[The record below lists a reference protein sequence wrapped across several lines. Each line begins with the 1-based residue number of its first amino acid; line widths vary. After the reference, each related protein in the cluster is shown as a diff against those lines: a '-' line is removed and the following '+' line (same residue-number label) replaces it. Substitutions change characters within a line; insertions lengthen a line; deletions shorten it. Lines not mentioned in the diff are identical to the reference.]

1 MIELSVS
8 EVRAELSRVA
18 RDGDRGAGETGGLLL
33 GKLFH
38 LVFADLVDKDPDRSG
53 LRVLVEA
60 GEDRETRL
68 QALLEHSWRKLV
80 APRVRRRA
88 AELQASSE
96 GVRTLWRAVETLS
109 GWLVDVV
116 TELMK
121 HPLNDASRPSQFV
134 LAPSSSW
141 EHLTELL
148 RAEVPLSCELQEP
161 GWSESV
167 VLSGVADSILRLP
180 GKDAYLAIELKLGRS
195 APAIDLAQA
204 ALYRLILTRTQK
216 QSPAAALAVLRFSPT
231 LDEHLFESGALADAE
246 ARLLDL
252 IASLG
257 GVRTRVPPT
266 PSSRPEDAEPPPS
279 TTTHEVRPE
288 PTPAH
293 ATLARQLERACR
305 EHGVGINV
313 IGAPDVG
320 PRFLRFTVRL
330 SPGARLNMLE
340 RRMPEV
346 AHRLGMVEPIVTQEA
361 GALYVD
367 VARPDPRTVSF
378 EEIVSQLPARDPL
391 VGSARIPVGVDSA
404 GNLKLVDLASAGRS
418 HFLVAGTS
426 GSGKSEWLR
435 SALAG
440 LLQSNTPDTLR
451 IVTIDPKL
459 NAFAD
464 LERSPFL
471 WNRNAWWIPGSG
483 REASE
488 VFEDLVMEMERRY
501 QLTRESGSDNL
512 ADHVRATGKALP
524 RIVCLCDEYMSLVLN
539 RQIKTQIEEHV
550 GLLGAKARAA
560 GIHLILATQQPSRN
574 IISGAIQTNL
584 PCRVALTLTSHIES
598 NMILGQKG
606 AERLTSNGDLLYKDF
621 GAPQRLQA
629 PYLTA
634 ETRRKVFSGA
644 KL

>member
-8 EVRAELSRVA
+8 DVRAELSKVA
-18 RDGDRGAGETGGLLL
+18 REGDRGAGEAGGLLL

-38 LVFADLVDKDPDRSG
+38 GVFADLVAKDPDKSG
-53 LRVLVEA
+53 LRVIVEA
-60 GEDRETRL
+60 GEEREARI

-80 APRVRRRA
+80 APRIRRHA

-109 GWLVDVV
+109 AWLVDIV

-121 HPLNDASRPSQFV
+121 HAEQDAPPSSQVF

-148 RAEVPLSCELQEP
+148 RAEVPLSCELTEP
-161 GWSESV
+161 GWAEPV
-167 VLSGVADSILRLP
+167 VLSGIADSILRVP
-180 GKDAYLAIELKLGRS
+180 GREAYLTIELKLGRS
-195 APAIDLAQA
+195 APPVDVAQA
-204 ALYRLILTRTQK
+204 ALYRLILTRTKK
-216 QSPAAALAVLRFSPT
+216 QSRESALAVLRFSPK
-231 LDEHLFESGALADAE
+231 LDEHFFESAALVDAE

-257 GVRTRVPPT
+257 RVPKKAEVPAPSPGPATTLAT
-266 PSSRPEDAEPPPS
+266 PSKVADEPAE
-279 TTTHEVRPE
+279 
-288 PTPAH
+288 AH
-293 ATLARQLERACR
+293 ANLGRQLERACR
-305 EHGVGINV
+305 EQGVGINV
-313 IGAPDVG
+313 VGAPDVG

-330 SPGARLNMLE
+330 APGARLQMVE
-340 RRMPEV
+340 KRMPEI
-346 AHRLGMVEPIVTQEA
+346 AHRLRIAEPIVTQEA

-367 VARPDPRTVSF
+367 VARPDPQTVRF
-378 EEIVSQLPARDPL
+378 EEILGQLPAIDPL
-391 VGSARIPVGVDSA
+391 VGSARVPVGVDSA

-435 SALAG
+435 SGLAG
-440 LLQSNTPDTLR
+440 LLQSNTRETLR

-464 LERSPFL
+464 LEKSPFL
-471 WNRNAWWIPGSG
+471 WNRDAWWIPNCG

-488 VFEDLVMEMERRY
+488 VFADLVEEMERRY

-512 ADHVRATGKALP
+512 ADHVRATGKPLP
-524 RIVCLCDEYMSLVLN
+524 RIVCLCDEYMSLVSN
-539 RQIKTQIEEHV
+539 KQIKAQIEEHV
-550 GLLGAKARAA
+550 SLLGAKARAA
-560 GIHLILATQQPSRN
+560 GIHLVLATQQPSRN

-598 NMILGQKG
+598 NMILNQKG

-629 PYLTA
+629 PYLAA
-634 ETRRKVFSGA
+634 EPRRKIFAGTR
-644 KL
+644 L